1 VHKASLAEFITK
13 IAVVVVVAEC
23 NEWTNKMWRHVAL
36 IWVTCCCRM
45 QRMNEQNVTPCSSHM
60 SDLTK
65 PYFNA
70 LLLNR
75 GGVGT
80 GTPNLSTPWVPILF
94 LFFSWGYQVEWFNR
108 ELDFEKLL
116 TTYESS
122 CIMCMLTLHQN
133 PQWWRPHSTTY

>member
-60 SDLTK
+60 SDLLLQ
-65 PYFNA
+65 NA
-70 LLLNR
+70 NEWMNKMWHHVALIWVTWQNHILTHCCST
-75 GGVGT
+75 GVGWVQGHQT
-80 GTPNLSTPWVPILF
+80 WVPHGSQFYFCFF
-94 LFFSWGYQVEWFNR
+94 LGGTRLNGSIG
-108 ELDFEKLL
+108 
-116 TTYESS
+116 S
-122 CIMCMLTLHQN
+122 
-133 PQWWRPHSTTY
+133 